1 MEKRDTIRLDKW
13 LWYAR
18 FFKTRSLATKVVS
31 GGNVRLNGTKVA
43 KPAIAVGAGD
53 MLVFTQAK
61 EIKTVRVTACGV
73 RRGPAPEAQTLY
85 EDLTPEPE
93 AKEFVPQSPKFEGK
107 GRPTK
112 KDRRTGLLSP
122 KDMFRDA

>member
-1 MEKRDTIRLDKW
+1 LEKRDTIRLDKW

-18 FFKTRSLATKVVS
+18 FFKTRSLATKVVG
-31 GGNVRLNGTKVA
+31 GGNVRLNSNKVA
-43 KPAIAVGAGD
+43 KPSVAVGAGD
-53 MLVFTQAK
+53 VLIFTQAK
-61 EIKTVRVTACGV
+61 EVKTVRVIACGV

-85 EDLTPEPE
+85 EDLTPPP
-93 AKEFVPQSPKFEGK
+93 APKEFVPPSPKYEGK

-112 KDRRTGLLSP
+112 KDRRTGLLSH

>member
-1 MEKRDTIRLDKW
+1 LEKRDTIRLDKW

-31 GGNVRLNGTKVA
+31 GGNVRLNSNKVS
-43 KPAIAVGAGD
+43 KPSVSVGEGD
-53 MLVFTQAK
+53 LLVFTQAK
-61 EIKTVRVTACGV
+61 VVRTVRLKACGK
-73 RRGPAPEAQTLY
+73 RRGPAPEAQLLY

-93 AKEFVPQSPKFEGK
+93 AKEFVPPSPKYEGK

-112 KDRRTGLLSP
+112 KDRRTSLLSG
-122 KDMFRDA
+122 FHTLE

>member
-18 FFKTRSLATKVVS
+18 FFKTRSLATKVVG
-31 GGNVRLNGTKVA
+31 GGNVRLNSNKVA
-43 KPAIAVGAGD
+43 KPSVAVGAGD
-53 MLVFTQAK
+53 VLIFTQAK
-61 EIKTVRVTACGV
+61 EVKTVRVLACGA

-85 EDLTPEPE
+85 EDLTPPSEP
-93 AKEFVPQSPKFEGK
+93 KEFVPQSPKYEGK

-112 KDRRTGLLSP
+112 KDRRTGLLSH